1 MTEGKPA
8 MPCPASCTPSVLS
21 ATAEASAQRYQ
32 WAVLAAVLRQGRLID
47 GCSNALAGLAL
58 LVLTAL
64 ATSAWP
70 WPSQLGLWAALG
82 LAISLLAALAQ
93 KLTAARTAIDAQLL
107 HWLACHAS
115 DAQQAA
121 SQLDAA
127 LQALGL
133 QPGRNATPPRT
144 WPQRQRACLRLLRQQ
159 AGCLL
164 LQAAT
169 LALAL
174 ALLVLVR
181 T

>member
-1 MTEGKPA
+1 MTEEKPA
-8 MPCPASCTPSVLS
+8 MPCPASSPPSATN

-58 LVLTAL
+58 LVLAAQA
-64 ATSAWP
+64 ATAWP
-70 WPSQLGLWAALG
+70 WRSQLGLWAALG

-93 KLTAARTAIDAQLL
+93 KLSAARTAIDAQLL

-133 QPGRNATPPRT
+133 RPGHATTPPRS
-144 WPQRQRACLRLLRQQ
+144 WPQRQRACLQLLRRQ
-159 AGCLL
+159 AGWLL
-164 LQAAT
+164 AQAAA
-169 LALAL
+169 LVLAL
-174 ALLVLVR
+174 ALLA

>member
-1 MTEGKPA
+1 MTEEKPA
-8 MPCPASCTPSVLS
+8 MPCPASSPPSATN

-58 LVLTAL
+58 LVLAAQ
-64 ATSAWP
+64 ATTTWP

-93 KLTAARTAIDAQLL
+93 KLSAARTAIDAQLL

-133 QPGRNATPPRT
+133 RPGHATTPPRS
-144 WPQRQRACLRLLRQQ
+144 WPQRQRACLQLLRRQ
-159 AGCLL
+159 AGWLL
-164 LQAAT
+164 AQAAA
-169 LALAL
+169 LVLAL
-174 ALLVLVR
+174 ALLA

>member
-47 GCSNALAGLAL
+47 GCSNALALLAL
-58 LVLTAL
+58 AAL
-64 ATSAWP
+64 ATTAWP
-70 WPSQLGLWAALG
+70 WPNQLGLWAALG

-107 HWLACHAS
+107 GWLACHAS

-133 QPGRNATPPRT
+133 QPGRSATPPRT

-174 ALLVLVR
+174 LVLVR